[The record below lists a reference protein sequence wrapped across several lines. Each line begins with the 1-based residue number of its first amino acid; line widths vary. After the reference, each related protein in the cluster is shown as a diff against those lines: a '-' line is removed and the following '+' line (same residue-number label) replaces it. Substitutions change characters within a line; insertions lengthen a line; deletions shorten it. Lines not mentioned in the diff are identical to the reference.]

1 MRAFIFRTSDQ
12 AKARKEQD
20 FCIADVDF
28 KNDMKPENFAKTG
41 VTEIVPL
48 A

>member
-1 MRAFIFRTSDQ
+1 MRTFIFRTSDLV
-12 AKARKEQD
+12 KARKDED

-41 VTEIVPL
+41 VTQIVSL